1 MLHELVLGL
10 VGVAFGGWIGAML
23 HWRYGAGV
31 HDAYG
36 KEMRRRAKE
45 RRKNLIHSHQQI
57 DDAIRALREKKK
69 GLDTRKKP
77 QPPSTHKLSG
87 QDYDEYGLL

>member
-10 VGVAFGGWIGAML
+10 VGATFGGWIGAML

-36 KEMRRRAKE
+36 KEQRRRAKE
-45 RRKNLIHSHQQI
+45 RRKNLIKSHRRL
-57 DDAIRALREKKK
+57 DAARSRLEA
-69 GLDTRKKP
+69 
-77 QPPSTHKLSG
+77 HKLSG
-87 QDYDEYGLL
+87 HDYDEYGLL